1 MSLRLKIALGFAA
14 VALATAAVIAIT
26 APPIIGRG
34 FAQLQSDTAGQ
45 TADTGGHG
53 PGQGA
58 GSGGGNGPGT
68 QAGTRAAQVQ
78 QDTTEMIILAALA
91 AALAAS
97 VVGFVAAGL
106 MARPLTQLAQAS
118 RGVATGDLGR
128 RSGLGDRTDEF
139 GEVGRS
145 FDEMAAELQRADG
158 QRRRFVQDVVHEL
171 RTPLTVIDGTA
182 GAVEEGIFAPEP
194 RYMRTI
200 REQTQILS
208 RIVDDL
214 RTIGLAE
221 AGELP
226 LERER
231 VEVTEAAI
239 ATVVAFE
246 ARAAAEGIELS
257 SDVAPGCQID
267 ADAGRLRQILAALTD
282 NALRHAPRQGQVR
295 LLGRR
300 VGRMVRIAVEDSGA
314 GIPPEDLP
322 RVFDRF
328 YQADSSRDRR
338 TGTSGLGLS
347 IVRALV
353 EAHGGRVGAENR
365 PAGGASVWVE
375 FPAAGPSG
383 RPTT

>member
-1 MSLRLKIALGFAA
+1 MSLRLKIALGFAS
-14 VALATAAVIAIT
+14 VALATAAVIAIS

-34 FAQLQSDTAGQ
+34 FAQIESDAAAQ
-45 TADTGGHG
+45 TVDTPGHG
-53 PGQGA
+53 AGGGPGSGSGA
-58 GSGGGNGPGT
+58 GP
-68 QAGTRAAQVQ
+68 QAGSHAAQVQ
-78 QDTTEMIILAALA
+78 QDTTATIILVALA

-97 VVGFVAAGL
+97 LAGFVAAGL
-106 MARPLTQLAQAS
+106 MARPLTRLARAA
-118 RGVATGDLGR
+118 RGLTDGDLGQ
-128 RSGLGDRTDEF
+128 RSGLADRSDEF

-145 FDEMAAELQRADG
+145 FDEMAAELQRADE

-182 GAVEEGIFAPEP
+182 GAVEEGIFAPDA

-226 LERER
+226 LER
-231 VEVTEAAI
+231 
-239 ATVVAFE
+239 ATVDVGEVAAGTLAAFE
-246 ARAAAEGIELS
+246 ARATAEGIQLS
-257 SDVAPGCQID
+257 SLVEPGCRVD

-282 NALRHAPRQGQVR
+282 NALRHTPRGGSV
-295 LLGRR
+295 LLG
-300 VGRMVRIAVEDSGA
+300 GRKVDGLVRIAVDDSGA
-314 GIPPEDLP
+314 GIRPEDLP

-328 YQADSSRDRR
+328 YQADPSRDRR
-338 TGTSGLGLS
+338 SGTSGLGLS

-353 EAHGGRVGAENR
+353 EAHGGRVGAGNR

-375 FPAAGPSG
+375 LPAAGQSVQAG
-383 RPTT
+383 R